1 MSKPRVLYISQHLTP
16 YLPET
21 PMSHVSRMLPQGTHE
36 KGKEIRVFM
45 PRFGKINERRHQLH
59 EVIRLSGMNLNVDDT
74 DHPLIIKV
82 ASIPTARIQVYFI
95 DNDTYF
101 KRKAVL
107 HDADDNFFA
116 DNDERSLFFVR
127 GVLETVRKLGW
138 APDIIHCS
146 GWMSSLVPTYL
157 KHVFADEPYFA
168 NSKVVYHVYDE
179 GFDGEL
185 DPRMAEKAAA
195 HGIPAEALQGIA
207 KPTFDN
213 LNALAMEG
221 ADAVIVGSETLTEGT
236 QAALATL
243 DKPMLSCHGK
253 DGFVADIN
261 HFYDTILEGK
271 AEAVA
276 E

>member
-21 PMSHVSRMLPQGTHE
+21 TMSHVSRMLPQGTHE

-59 EVIRLSGMNLNVDDT
+59 EVIRLSGMNLSVDDT

-107 HDADDNFFA
+107 KDDKGAMFA
-116 DNDERSLFFVR
+116 DNDERSIFFVR
-127 GVLETVRKLGW
+127 GVLETVRQLGW

-146 GWMSSLVPTYL
+146 GWMTSLVPLYL

-168 NSKVVYHVYDE
+168 NAKVVFSAYDE
-179 GFDGEL
+179 GFEGSL
-185 DPRMAEKAAA
+185 DARMAEKAAA
-195 HGIPAEALQGIA
+195 HGIPADALECIA
-207 KPTFDN
+207 DPTFDN
-213 LNALAMEG
+213 LTCMAMRH
-221 ADAVIVGSETLTEGT
+221 ADAVIVGAESLSDEATATLAG
-236 QAALATL
+236 L
-243 DKPMLSCHGK
+243 DKPVLSCPGTE
-253 DGFVADIN
+253 GVVGEIN
-261 HFYDTILEGK
+261 TFYDTILEGK
-271 AEAVA
+271 TEAVA

>member
-21 PMSHVSRMLPQGTHE
+21 AMSHVSRMLPQGTHE

-59 EVIRLSGMNLNVDDT
+59 EVIRLSGMNLNIDDT

-82 ASIPTARIQVYFI
+82 ASIPSARIQVYFI

-107 HDADDNFFA
+107 KNDKGNMFD

-138 APDIIHCS
+138 APDIIHCT
-146 GWMSSLVPTYL
+146 GWMTSLVPLYL

-168 NSKVVYHVYDE
+168 NAKVIYHAFNE
-179 GFDGEL
+179 GFDGAL
-185 DPRMAEKAAA
+185 DRRMAEKAAA
-195 HGIPAEALQGIA
+195 HGIPAEALQQISD
-207 KPTFDN
+207 PTFDN
-213 LNALAMEG
+213 LNALGIQESDAVVLG
-221 ADAVIVGSETLTEGT
+221 ADTWGDTT
-236 QAALATL
+236 QGVLATL
-243 DKPMLSCHGK
+243 DKPVLNVHEN
-253 DGFVADIN
+253 DGFVAEIN
-261 HFYDTILEGK
+261 AFYDTILEGK

>member
-21 PMSHVSRMLPQGTHE
+21 TMSHVSRMLPQGTHE

-59 EVIRLSGMNLNVDDT
+59 EVIRLSGMNLSIDDT

-107 HDADDNFFA
+107 RDDKGVMFA
-116 DNDERSLFFVR
+116 DNDERSMFFVR
-127 GVLETVRKLGW
+127 GVLETVRQLGW
-138 APDIIHCS
+138 APDIVHCS
-146 GWMSSLVPTYL
+146 GWMTSLVPLYL

-168 NSKVVYHVYDE
+168 KAKVVYSAYDE
-179 GFDGEL
+179 GFDGSL
-185 DPRMAEKAAA
+185 DARMAEKVQA
-195 HGIPAEALQGIA
+195 HGIPAEALECIA
-207 KPTFDN
+207 DPTFDN
-213 LNALAMEG
+213 LNCMAMRH
-221 ADAVIVGSETLTEGT
+221 ADAVIVGSKTLSEACQSTLG
-236 QAALATL
+236 AL
-243 DKPMLSCHGK
+243 DKPILSYPGE
-253 DGFVADIN
+253 DGFVTEIN
-261 HFYDTILEGK
+261 AFYDTILEGK
-271 AEAVA
+271 TEAVA